1 MAGLAFSVLE
11 IDGVPIPAP
20 ATEAQIEN
28 VIERLGDAGLSAIA
42 DTLEDEP
49 QQVEWQPQLGN

>member
-20 ATEAQIEN
+20 ATESQIEN
-28 VIERLGDAGLSAIA
+28 VIDRLGDAGLAAVA
-42 DTLEDEP
+42 DTLKAEP
-49 QQVEWQPQLGN
+49 DQVEWRPQLGN